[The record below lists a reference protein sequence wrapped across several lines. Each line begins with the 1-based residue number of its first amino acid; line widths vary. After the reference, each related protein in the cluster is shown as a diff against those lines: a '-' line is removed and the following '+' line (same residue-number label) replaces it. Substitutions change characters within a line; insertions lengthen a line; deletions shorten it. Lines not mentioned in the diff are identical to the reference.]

1 MSDPGI
7 LKSALFVDFDNIFIG
22 LQRTDPRAA
31 ERFARDPLSWIA
43 WLERAG
49 SVAPE
54 ARAGSITPEA
64 RIGGVAPEARIRG
77 VAPEARL
84 GGVAPACGVNGDAP
98 SEGAVRPPRRRLL
111 VRRCYLNP
119 QAFNRYR
126 AFFIRSGFE
135 VIDTPPLTG
144 QGKTSADVHMVL
156 DLVDALHHPT
166 RFDEFIVFSGDADF
180 TPLLLRLRK
189 HDRRSVV
196 LAIGYAAGAYRAAC
210 DHLIDQEVFVEEGL
224 GIEAPAEPRSAEVA
238 AAELT
243 AERAEVLRRIGRRV
257 RDVATMMGAVGAADL
272 PQIYKEFPEFTSG
285 ENWLDFYSLRAM
297 TEAVVAAAGDLA
309 IVGDDAWR
317 VEPRAERPAEP
328 GAEGEAE
335 TSAPPPEPR
344 YAEIRDFVVETVRSS
359 AQPVVLGAMAHEVVR
374 RFGEGV
380 KSLDWQRSGSFKA
393 FLERLGLDGV
403 EIAPRIPGYL
413 YDPAVHGDFD
423 PGDLADPFA
432 ERHPE
437 LAELARSVANVTET
451 PYLAPEQY
459 AVVFA
464 EIAKEVNENG
474 FQLTRTSK
482 AVRDRCAGKGISVAR
497 SHISFLLKGLSF
509 SGYRFVDGEETPLAI
524 GRKIVGNTVE
534 LCRRAQMELSEVEEE
549 MVEEW
554 LVGGLEDGGEAG
566 EPGVGESSDAEH
578 ESAPPA

>member
-1 MSDPGI
+1 MSEPSTI
-7 LKSALFVDFDNIFIG
+7 KSALFVDFDNIFIG

-31 ERFARDPLSWIA
+31 ERFAREPLSWIA
-43 WLERAG
+43 WLERA
-49 SVAPE
+49 SAVAPE
-54 ARAGSITPEA
+54 ARPGS
-64 RIGGVAPEARIRG
+64 GLAPEEHAG
-77 VAPEARL
+77 T
-84 GGVAPACGVNGDAP
+84 GGAEPA
-98 SEGAVRPPRRRLL
+98 RRRIL

-156 DLVDALHHPT
+156 DLVDALQHPT

-189 HDRRSVV
+189 HDRRSLV

-210 DHLIDQEVFVEEGL
+210 DHLIDQETFVEEGL
-224 GIEAPAEPRSAEVA
+224 GIEAPAEPRTAEHA
-238 AAELT
+238 TAELV
-243 AERAEVLRRIGRRV
+243 AERAGVLRRIAERV
-257 RDVATMMGAVGAADL
+257 REVAAMMGAVGAADL
-272 PQIYKEFPEFTSG
+272 PQIYKEFPEFSAG

-309 IVGDDAWR
+309 IVGEDAWR
-317 VEPRAERPAEP
+317 VELRPARPAED
-328 GAEGEAE
+328 ATEAPE
-335 TSAPPPEPR
+335 PPPQPR
-344 YAEIRDFVVETVRSS
+344 LDEIREFVIQTVRAS

-380 KSLDWQRSGSFKA
+380 KSLDWQRSGSFKG

-413 YDPAVHGDFD
+413 YDPAVHGGFD

-432 ERHPE
+432 ERRPE

-451 PYLAPEQY
+451 PYLTPEQY
-459 AVVFA
+459 AVLFA
-464 EIAKEVNENG
+464 EIAKEVNDNG

-497 SHISFLLKGLSF
+497 SHVSFLLKGLSF
-509 SGYRFVDGEETPLAI
+509 SGYRFAEGDETAAAI
-524 GRKIVGNTVE
+524 GRTIVDNTLE
-534 LCRRAQMELSEVEEE
+534 LCRRAQMDLSEVEEE
-549 MVEEW
+549 MVEDW
-554 LVGGLEDGGEAG
+554 LLGGLEDGSTPA
-566 EPGVGESSDAEH
+566 EPAAVEPSDAEP
-578 ESAPPA
+578 EPPAPA

>member
-1 MSDPGI
+1 MSEPSV

-43 WLERAG
+43 WLERAP
-49 SVAPE
+49 AAE
-54 ARAGSITPEA
+54 
-64 RIGGVAPEARIRG
+64 GGAE
-77 VAPEARL
+77 
-84 GGVAPACGVNGDAP
+84 PA
-98 SEGAVRPPRRRLL
+98 RRRLL

-156 DLVDALHHPT
+156 DLVDALQHPT

-189 HDRRSVV
+189 HDRRSLV
-196 LAIGYAAGAYRAAC
+196 LAIGYSAGAYRAAC

-224 GIEAPAEPRSAEVA
+224 GIETPAEPRTADRA
-238 AAELT
+238 TAELT

-257 RDVATMMGAVGAADL
+257 RDVAAMMGAVGAADL

-317 VEPRAERPAEP
+317 VEPRAERPAGDET
-328 GAEGEAE
+328 EAPE
-335 TSAPPPEPR
+335 PPPEPR
-344 YAEIRDFVVETVRSS
+344 LDEIREFVVETVRASP
-359 AQPVVLGAMAHEVVR
+359 QPVVLGAMAHEVVR

-380 KSLDWQRSGSFKA
+380 KSLGWQRSGSFKA

-413 YDPAVHGDFD
+413 YDPAVHGGFD

-432 ERHPE
+432 ERRPE

-451 PYLAPEQY
+451 PYLTPEQY
-459 AVVFA
+459 AVVFG
-464 EIAKEVNENG
+464 EIAKEVNDNG

-482 AVRDRCAGKGISVAR
+482 AVRDRCAGKGIAVAR

-509 SGYRFVDGEETPLAI
+509 SGYRFVEGEESAAAV
-524 GRKIVGNTVE
+524 GRTIADNTLE
-534 LCRRAQMELSEVEEE
+534 LCRRAQMELSEDDERLVED
-549 MVEEW
+549 W
-554 LVGGLEDGGEAG
+554 LLGGLEDGAAARSEADSPPA
-566 EPGVGESSDAEH
+566 EPGDELEAEPRRP
-578 ESAPPA
+578 S

>member
-1 MSDPGI
+1 MR
-7 LKSALFVDFDNIFIG
+7 SALFVDFDNIFIG

-31 ERFARDPLSWIA
+31 ERFARDPLAWIE
-43 WLERAG
+43 WLERA
-49 SVAPE
+49 VP
-54 ARAGSITPEA
+54 
-64 RIGGVAPEARIRG
+64 

-84 GGVAPACGVNGDAP
+84 GTAAAPEARPGTADVG
-98 SEGAVRPPRRRLL
+98 GAADGGAPPRRRIL

-189 HDRRSVV
+189 HDRRSLV

-210 DHLIDQEVFVEEGL
+210 DHLIDQEIFVEEGL
-224 GIEAPAEPRSAEVA
+224 GIEAPPEPR
-238 AAELT
+238 AAEHAT
-243 AERAEVLRRIGRRV
+243 AEQVAERAEVLRRIGRRV
-257 RDVATMMGAVGAADL
+257 RDVAAMMGAVGAADL
-272 PQIYKEFPEFTSG
+272 PAIYKEFPEFSAG
-285 ENWLDFYSLRAM
+285 ENWLEFYSLRAM

-317 VEPRAERPAEP
+317 VEPRAERPA
-328 GAEGEAE
+328 AEAAEAAE
-335 TSAPPPEPR
+335 PPPEPR
-344 YAEIRDFVVETVRSS
+344 LDEIRDFVVGTVRSS
-359 AQPVVLGAMAHEVVR
+359 PHPVVLGSMAHEVVR

-380 KSLDWQRSGSFKA
+380 KSLDWQRTGSFKA

-403 EIAPRIPGYL
+403 AIAPRIPGYL
-413 YDPAVHGDFD
+413 YDPAVHGGFD
-423 PGDLADPFA
+423 PGDRDDPFA
-432 ERHPE
+432 ARHPE
-437 LAELARSVANVTET
+437 LAELARSVANVTDT
-451 PYLAPEQY
+451 PYLAPEHY
-459 AVVFA
+459 AVVLA
-464 EIAKEVNENG
+464 ELAREIDEHG

-482 AVRDRCAGKGISVAR
+482 AVRDRCNGKGISVAR

-509 SGYRFVDGEETPLAI
+509 SGYRFVQGEESAAAI
-524 GRKIVGNTVE
+524 GRTIVANTLE
-534 LCRRAQMELSEVEEE
+534 LCRRAQMDLTDEDERRIAA
-549 MVEEW
+549 W
-554 LVGGLEDGGEAG
+554 LLGGLEEGAAPA
-566 EPGVGESSDAEH
+566 EPAAAESSAVEP
-578 ESAPPA
+578 EASPPVSSGGLVQPPSPRE

>member
-1 MSDPGI
+1 MSESTV

-43 WLERAG
+43 WLERSAEPDG
-49 SVAPE
+49 GDEPAE
-54 ARAGSITPEA
+54 DLAAR
-64 RIGGVAPEARIRG
+64 R
-77 VAPEARL
+77 
-84 GGVAPACGVNGDAP
+84 
-98 SEGAVRPPRRRLL
+98 PRRRIL

-156 DLVDALHHPT
+156 DLVDALQHPT
-166 RFDEFIVFSGDADF
+166 RFDEFVVFSGDADF

-224 GIEAPAEPRSAEVA
+224 GIDSPAEAPTAERA

-257 RDVATMMGAVGAADL
+257 RDVAAMMGAVGAADL

-317 VEPRAERPAEP
+317 VEQRTERPA
-328 GAEGEAE
+328 GDEAE
-335 TSAPPPEPR
+335 PAAAEPPPESR
-344 YAEIRDFVVETVRSS
+344 SDEIRDFVVATVRASQ
-359 AQPVVLGAMAHEVVR
+359 QPVVLGAMAHEVVR

-403 EIAPRIPGYL
+403 EIAPRIPGFL

-423 PGDLADPFA
+423 PGDVDDPFA
-432 ERHPE
+432 ESRPE
-437 LAELARSVANVTET
+437 LAELARSVANVTDT
-451 PYLAPEQY
+451 PYLTPEQY
-459 AVVFA
+459 AVVFS
-464 EIAKEVNENG
+464 EIAKEVNEGG

-509 SGYRFVDGEETPLAI
+509 SGYRFVEGEEAAVAI
-524 GRKIVGNTVE
+524 GRKIVDNTVE
-534 LCRRAQMELSEVEEE
+534 LCRRAQMELTEVEEE

-554 LVGGLEDGGEAG
+554 LVGGLADGAGLG
-566 EPGVGESSDAEH
+566 EPGAEESSDAE
-578 ESAPPA
+578 P